1 MEIKIDKSGVSGVV
15 ISITGT
21 ADGSGVIVVGPIVLA
36 GADAGDG
43 SGGGGQNTSTETGG
57 GGQNTSTETGG

>member
-1 MEIKIDKSGVSGVV
+1 MEIKIHKSGVSGVV

-36 GADAGDG
+36 GGADG
-43 SGGGGQNTSTETGG
+43 SASDGKGGGGQQTGPG
-57 GGQNTSTETGG
+57 TDGHT